1 MERKRGKTWDLTRYS
16 MTYLNKLKYA
26 KTSKKSLK
34 TSKKKKVNTIIRKSN
49 LTSSKLAMENNRLR
63 VRLNIKR
70 MNC

>member
-1 MERKRGKTWDLTRYS
+1 
-16 MTYLNKLKYA
+16 MTYLNKLKYG
-26 KTSKKSLK
+26 KTSKKSL
-34 TSKKKKVNTIIRKSN
+34 KKVNTIIRKSN